1 MEFDFED
8 VDDITIVTM
17 RGELDNRTAPSVQEA
32 IMPIIQ
38 PNKKL
43 LVNMSGVTYVS
54 SAGLR
59 TMLLLYR
66 EVDGQ
71 NGRIILCCL
80 PEMVYDTMFITGFMD
95 FFTASSS
102 IEEGL
107 QALRT

>member
-1 MEFDFED
+1 MEFEIEQ
-8 VDDITIVTM
+8 VDDIAIITM
-17 RGELDNRTAPSVQEA
+17 RGELDNRTAASVQEN
-32 IMPIIQ
+32 ILPLVK
-38 PNKKL
+38 PHKKL

-71 NGRIILCCL
+71 NGRIILSSL

-95 FFTASSS
+95 FFVATGSD
-102 IEEGL
+102 EEGL
-107 QALRT
+107 EALRA